1 MIDKFNKKSK
11 TFCIMPFIHINHKQ
25 NNKIGTCWR
34 AMPIG
39 DLNKETF
46 EEIWNNKNIRR
57 VRRQLLNNE
66 RPHECHNCWKIEDS
80 GAVSYRMKINHE
92 KNAKERSFCEHLHEL
107 NEKSMEMPYKI
118 PYTEIRLSNEC
129 NLHCRMC
136 GPRFS
141 SCWEKSWQKNPEL
154 REYIKRHASNSYG
167 SYGLKDETGKF
178 NSNTNKKIFNFIK
191 ANTLHL
197 KYLMIGG
204 GEPVLQKGHYDILK
218 FLEPHSKNITLEY
231 TSNLSQLSDG
241 NNSILNYWPNFKS
254 IHLKVSLDGDREIYP
269 YVCRN
274 GNSELVSNNIKEVMN
289 KMDNKKIY
297 LSLTC
302 TTSVY
307 NIERLPEAMNWFIEL
322 GGWVH
327 TSLVLFPE
335 FLSVQILPSE
345 LKKKIT
351 KKIDL
356 FLSDLRNNIKWD
368 SNKKWENKE
377 FKKLQKKRIVEFVQ
391 NCVNF
396 MNGENRSENWR
407 VFLGFND
414 ILDGR
419 KNSILKI
426 YPHWKKYIE

>member
-1 MIDKFNKKSK
+1 MIDKYNKKSK

-34 AMPIG
+34 ALPVG

-46 EEIWNNKNIRR
+46 EEIWNNENIRR

-66 RPHECHNCWKIEDS
+66 RPHECNNCWKLEDS
-80 GAVSYRMKINHE
+80 GAVSYRMNINYN
-92 KNAKERSFCEHLHEL
+92 KNAKERKFCNHLKEL
-107 NEKSMEMPYKI
+107 DEENMVMPYKI
-118 PYTEIRLSNEC
+118 PYTEIRLSNKC

-141 SCWEKSWQKNPEL
+141 SCWEQSWKKNDKL
-154 REYIKRHASNSYG
+154 KDYIKKYAMNSYG
-167 SYGLKDETGKF
+167 SYELKDKTGDIGSK
-178 NSNTNKKIFNFIK
+178 TNKKILDFIK
-191 ANTLHL
+191 DNTRYL

-204 GEPVLQKGHYDILK
+204 GEPVLQKSHYEILK
-218 FLEPHSKNITLEY
+218 FLKPYSEKVDLEY

-241 NNSILNYWPNFKS
+241 KNSVLDYWPIFKS
-254 IHLKVSLDGDREIYP
+254 IYLKVSLDGDKSIYS
-269 YVCRN
+269 YIRRN
-274 GNSELVSNNIKEVMN
+274 GDPNLISKNIDKVMN
-289 KMDNKKIY
+289 RMDGKRIH

-307 NIERLPEAMNWFIEL
+307 NIERLPEAMNWFVEL

-345 LKKKIT
+345 LKKRIS

-356 FLSDLRNNIKWD
+356 FLSDLENNIKWD
-368 SNKKWENKE
+368 SNKKWKNEE
-377 FKKLQKKRIVEFVQ
+377 FKKLQKERIVEFVK
-391 NCVNF
+391 NCVVF
-396 MNGENRSENWR
+396 MNGKDRYENWK

-414 ILDGR
+414 ILEDR
-419 KNSILKI
+419 KDSILKI
-426 YPHWKKYIE
+426 YPHWKKYIK